1 MSIALWNANGL
12 AQHKFEQEL
21 FLKQQQIDIMLIS
34 ETHFTAQNYLKIH
47 SYNFYHTQTSL
58 ERHTAAP
65 ESSSNPAL
73 SITSF
78 HDSRKNTS
86 KPQTYQ

>member
-1 MSIALWNANGL
+1 MRIALWNANGL
-12 AQHKFEQEL
+12 AQHKFELEL
-21 FLKQQQIDIMLIS
+21 FLKQQQIDVMLIS
-34 ETHFTAQNYLKIH
+34 ETHFTDKA
-47 SYNFYHTQTSL
+47 TSKFTATISTTPNTPV

-78 HDSRKNTS
+78 HQSRKTTF
-86 KPQTYQ
+86 KPQA

>member
-34 ETHFTAQNYLKIH
+34 ETHFTDKNYLKING
-47 SYNFYHTQTSL
+47 YNFYYTQRPSGKT
-58 ERHTAAP
+58 HGGTGIMIKAF
-65 ESSSNPAL
+65 